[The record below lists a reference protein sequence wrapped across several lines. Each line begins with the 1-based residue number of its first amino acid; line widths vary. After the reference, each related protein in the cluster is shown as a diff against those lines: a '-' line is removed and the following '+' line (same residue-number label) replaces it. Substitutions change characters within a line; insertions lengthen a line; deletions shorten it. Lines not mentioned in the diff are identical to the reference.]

1 MSENCIQ
8 KDKSIREALKRI
20 NALLG
25 MTLFVVDENKVVLGT
40 ITDGDIRRYLIND
53 GEISDSLEK
62 IMSTNFTF
70 LSESDLKIEEFSKL
84 REKSIRYVPL
94 LDDKGCLVK
103 TIDLE
108 KQKSLLPLEAVLM
121 AGGKGTRLRPMTLTT
136 PKPLLEVGGK
146 PIIEYN
152 IDRLI
157 EFGVQ
162 KIYISVNYLKDQLKD
177 YFGDGSSKGI
187 KIEYIEETEITGTL
201 GSATYIE
208 NYTTE
213 QILVMNSDLLTNIDF
228 EDLFIQHSKLASEMT
243 VATVPYKVSIPY
255 GIVETKN
262 QMVQSIIEK
271 PTYTYYSNAGIYII
285 NSTCLK
291 EIPQKKFYNAT
302 DLIEKLIE
310 EKRKV
315 SNYPILSYWLDIGK
329 PIDFEKAQEDVKH
342 IDF

>member
-1 MSENCIQ
+1 MTENHIL
-8 KDKSIREALKRI
+8 KEKSIREALKRI
-20 NALLG
+20 NELLG
-25 MTLFVVDENKVVLGT
+25 MTLFVVDENNVVLGT
-40 ITDGDIRRYLIND
+40 VTDGDIRRYLIND
-53 GEISDSLEK
+53 GEISDSVEK
-62 IMSTNFTF
+62 IMSTRFTF
-70 LSESDLKIEEFSKL
+70 LSESNLKIEEFSNL
-84 REKSIRYVPL
+84 RNKSIRFVPL

-157 EFGVQ
+157 EFGVR
-162 KIYISVNYLKDQLKD
+162 KIYISVNYLKDQLKA

-187 KIEYIEETEITGTL
+187 EIEYIEETEITGTL
-201 GSATYIE
+201 GSATYVSKYG
-208 NYTTE
+208 ND
-213 QILVMNSDLLTNIDF
+213 QILIMNSDLLTNIDF
-228 EDLFIQHSKLASEMT
+228 EDLFLQHQNSKSEMT

-255 GIVETKN
+255 GIVETKD

-271 PTYTYYSNAGIYII
+271 PTYTYYSNAGIYIL
-285 NSTCLK
+285 NASCLS
-291 EIPQKKFYNAT
+291 EIPQKAFYNAT
-302 DLIEKLIE
+302 DMIEKLVA
-310 EKRKV
+310 EKRSV

>member
-1 MSENCIQ
+1 MTENHIL
-8 KDKSIREALKRI
+8 KEKSIREALKRI
-20 NALLG
+20 NELLG
-25 MTLFVVDENKVVLGT
+25 MTLFVVDENNVVLGT
-40 ITDGDIRRYLIND
+40 VTDGDIRRYLIND
-53 GEISDSLEK
+53 GEISDSVEK
-62 IMSTNFTF
+62 IMSTSFTF
-70 LSESDLKIEEFSKL
+70 LSESNLKIEEFSNL
-84 REKSIRYVPL
+84 RNKSIRFVPL

-157 EFGVQ
+157 EFGVR
-162 KIYISVNYLKDQLKD
+162 KIYISVNYLKDQLKA

-187 KIEYIEETEITGTL
+187 EIEYIEETEITGTL
-201 GSATYIE
+201 GSATYVSQYG
-208 NYTTE
+208 ND
-213 QILVMNSDLLTNIDF
+213 QILIMNSDLLTNIDF
-228 EDLFIQHSKLASEMT
+228 EDLFLQHQNSSSEMT

-255 GIVETKN
+255 GIVETKD

-271 PTYTYYSNAGIYII
+271 PTYTYYSNAGIYIL
-285 NSTCLK
+285 NASCLS
-291 EIPQKKFYNAT
+291 EIPQKAFYNAT
-302 DLIEKLIE
+302 DMIEKLVA
-310 EKRKV
+310 EKRSV